1 MAADGTAS
9 PEMVVDR
16 ADAPPSAPGTPST
29 PATPDTS
36 TPTCPP
42 PYEGW
47 FRDYD
52 GSFVYDTPA
61 EKRFVFPRSAGDTML
76 TGSLSYDGC
85 TYDEDGTITGTFT
98 VTPQR
103 PEVAL
108 R

>member
-52 GSFVYDTPA
+52 G
-61 EKRFVFPRSAGDTML
+61 
-76 TGSLSYDGC
+76 C